1 MSLAWPLPRGGRRI
15 NDSLKMGERKKGVR
29 YGLVR
34 YSGQMTDQSAD
45 LLPRLNQSVAKH
57 ASKAGFWWPR
67 PAHA

>member
-1 MSLAWPLPRGGRRI
+1 MSLAWLSPRGGRRV
-15 NDSLKMGERKKGVR
+15 NDGLKMSERRV
-29 YGLVR
+29 
-34 YSGQMTDQSAD
+34 SGTAEFVTLDKMTDRSAD